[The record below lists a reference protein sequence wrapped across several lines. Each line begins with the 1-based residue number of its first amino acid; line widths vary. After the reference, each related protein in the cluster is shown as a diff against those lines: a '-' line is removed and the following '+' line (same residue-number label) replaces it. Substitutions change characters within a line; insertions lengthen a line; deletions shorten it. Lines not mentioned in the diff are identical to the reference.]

1 MLERRELRKNL
12 FLSSSEISTSNLL
25 SQQETRTCVM
35 TKPDE
40 CAYLDGPRESLGE
53 GAFGVREEKPVSVL
67 EGLEL
72 LGDDPRE
79 GGAEHAPCK

>member
-1 MLERRELRKNL
+1 
-12 FLSSSEISTSNLL
+12 
-25 SQQETRTCVM
+25 M